1 MADENPTILY
11 DADGILAVDKPAGYE
26 TVALGGGKC
35 LTRALRERL
44 GDEGIEAAH
53 RLDRDTTGAQ
63 LFARTPAALKALTEL
78 FRHRQTTKLYLALC
92 AGVPAN
98 PEGVI
103 SRNLSKWIGGHRPVQ
118 VVKGGGGLP
127 ASTEYRVLA
136 ANREFPAS
144 FILFHPREGRT
155 HQIRVHAAAFGR
167 PILGDDQYGDRE
179 ANRRGKALC
188 GLKRQALHAWRITL
202 PGLGPGGGALAVVA
216 PVHPD
221 MGKAL
226 DALFP
231 AWQAALAAV
240 APEA

>member
-11 DADGILAVDKPAGYE
+11 DADGILAVAKPAGIE
-26 TVALGGGKC
+26 TVDPGGGRS
-35 LTRALRERL
+35 LTRVLRERL
-44 GDEGIEAAH
+44 GDAAIEAAH

-78 FRHRQTTKLYLALC
+78 FRQRRVTKHYLALC

-103 SRNLSKWIGGHRPVQ
+103 SRNLSEWKGGRRPVQ

-136 ANREFPAS
+136 ADRGFPAS
-144 FILFHPREGRT
+144 LLLFHPREGRT
-155 HQIRVHAAAFGR
+155 HQIRAHASAFGR
-167 PILGDDQYGDRE
+167 PVLGDDQYGDRE
-179 ANRRGKALC
+179 ANRRAKVAW
-188 GLKRQALHAWRITL
+188 GLRRQALHAWRIVL
-202 PGLGPGGGALAVVA
+202 PGLGPGGAGLAVVA
-216 PVHPD
+216 PVPPD
-221 MGKAL
+221 MARAL

-231 AWQAALAAV
+231 QWREVVGAIPSA
-240 APEA
+240 